1 MKDELWGDDIGYA
14 CSDCRFYEAEW
25 AGEVDGENVEIGVC
39 HRFPPKGWN
48 AEWKLPEYPS
58 IRSSDWCGE
67 FELTREKR
75 RTWKQEK
82 RRRISEPRK

>member
-25 AGEVDGENVEIGVC
+25 SGEVHGETVEVGSC

-48 AEWKLPEYPS
+48 ADIKAPDYS
-58 IRSSDWCGE
+58 SVRSSDWCGE
-67 FELTREKR
+67 FELTPNN
-75 RTWKQEK
+75 
-82 RRRISEPRK
+82 RIRWEAEILDRLNRPSK